1 MKQIASDAE
10 LVDVL
15 VGHNS
20 ILDAVM
26 TYLSIYEEHDQLTVC
41 MEFEMRP
48 KSDFEKIRL
57 KMLGVS
63 EYSFYYKDDNVF
75 YNVERIKF
83 FVTREGKFYLSL
95 DPVDDSDDVSD
106 EDQDFVFG
114 EHVVAFDVMA
124 V

>member
-1 MKQIASDAE
+1 MKQIASDEE

-26 TYLSIYEEHDQLTVC
+26 THLSIYEEHDQLTVC
-41 MEFEMRP
+41 MEFAMRP

-63 EYSFYYKDDNVF
+63 EYGFYYKDDTVF
-75 YNVERIKF
+75 YNVERFKF
-83 FVTREGKFYLSL
+83 FVTREGGFYLSL
-95 DPVDDSDDVSD
+95 DPIDDSDNVSD

-114 EHVVAFDVMA
+114 KHVVAFDVA
-124 V
+124 PD